1 VRSVPLRRGLARLH
15 HAALTARAASVR
27 PAPYARSRA
36 AHRSKLHT
44 PPDVARARVAL
55 RAAAHTRPRERR
67 PDPRQ
72 HPTGT
77 AARRAARSL
86 DLAEE
91 FAADRRGQI
100 STWHVNGRAEPIE
113 VLFYAATWNNPGR
126 GGVDDGSGARWTDAT
141 SARDALVRY
150 LTGRML

>member
-1 VRSVPLRRGLARLH
+1 MSRAAGVRPGSYARRVLH
-15 HAALTARAASVR
+15 TARTTSR
-27 PAPYARSRA
+27 RRRARSR
-36 AHRSKLHT
+36 R
-44 PPDVARARVAL
+44 
-55 RAAAHTRPRERR
+55 
-67 PDPRQ
+67 
-72 HPTGT
+72 GT
-77 AARRAARSL
+77 APLTRAHANAGQILASIRPGTPRAVPRSL

-91 FAADRRGQI
+91 FADDRRGQL

-150 LTGRML
+150 LTGRIL